1 MLATYEQPMRKV
13 FRHCYQIRLENV
25 RRAPNPRHNVRGG
38 GKINVPCFV
47 VAVLADGGH
56 PETFDVRNTEKQS
69 AEAQRFFDFSFP
81 HISCRLLFTGFPL
94 GHRLLHNVESTAK
107 TGCD

>member
-47 VAVLADGGH
+47 VAVLADDGH
-56 PETFDVRNTEKQS
+56 AETFNVLDTEKQRCRG
-69 AEAQRFFDFSFP
+69 AEIF
-81 HISCRLLFTGFPL
+81 
-94 GHRLLHNVESTAK
+94 
-107 TGCD
+107 